1 MNKHA
6 WAVIASMLSFVA
18 IAEGAIVKKPIEYKH
33 EDKALEGLLCYDDSL
48 SGTRPAVLVVHE
60 WWGCNDYAKSR
71 AEQLAKLG
79 YVAFALDMYG
89 KGVTTTKPQ
98 EAGKLAGEAKKVLRP
113 RAQAGL
119 DILLSQPHVDKDK
132 VCAIGYCFGG
142 TTVLE
147 LAYSGAPLAG
157 VVSFHGNLTNPT
169 AEDAK
174 RIKAKILVCHGA
186 ADAFQPEKEIDE
198 WRKAIHETKADW
210 QMIYYA
216 GAVHAFTNPDA
227 DKAGIPG
234 VGYDAK
240 ADARSWRHMQDF
252 FGEAFGE
259 NKKTAK

>member
-1 MNKHA
+1 MYRF
-6 WAVIASMLSFVA
+6 LSAACILMVVS

-33 EDKALEGLLCYDDSL
+33 DGTNLEGLLCYDDAQT
-48 SGTRPAVLVVHE
+48 GKRPGVLVVHE

-79 YVAFALDMYG
+79 YVTFALDMYG
-89 KGVTTTKPQ
+89 KGVTTTSPQ
-98 EAGKLAGEAKKVLRP
+98 EAGKLAGEAKKVLRS

-119 DILLSQPHVDKDK
+119 DILLAQPNVDKDNI
-132 VCAIGYCFGG
+132 CAIGYCFGG

-157 VVSFHGNLTNPT
+157 VVSFHGNLTNPS

-186 ADAFQPEKEIDE
+186 ADTFQPEKEVAA
-198 WRKAIHETKADW
+198 WRDAMHKTKADW

-216 GAVHAFTNPDA
+216 GAVHAFTNPNA

-234 VGYDAK
+234 VGYNK
-240 ADARSWRHMQDF
+240 NADSRSWRHMQDF
-252 FGEAFGE
+252 FNEVFGEA
-259 NKKTAK
+259 KATR

>member
-1 MNKHA
+1 MSKLFM
-6 WAVIASMLSFVA
+6 AVCMLTSVS

-33 EDKALEGLLCYDDSL
+33 ESTTLEGFLCYDDAL
-48 SGTRPAVLVVHE
+48 TGKRPGVLIVHE

-113 RAQAGL
+113 RAKAGL
-119 DILLSQPHVDKDK
+119 DILLAQPNVDKDN

-157 VVSFHGNLTNPT
+157 VVSFHGNLTMPS
-169 AEDAK
+169 AEDAG

-186 ADAFQPEKEIDE
+186 ADTFQPEKEVAE
-198 WRKAIHETKADW
+198 WRDAMHKTKADW

-216 GAVHAFTNPDA
+216 NAVHAFTNPNA
-227 DKAGIPG
+227 DKVGIPG
-234 VGYDAK
+234 VAYDK
-240 ADARSWRHMQDF
+240 NADSRSWRHMQDF
-252 FGEAFGE
+252 FNEVFGEA
-259 NKKTAK
+259 KATR